1 MAKNSALF
9 NLYKER
15 ITRCK
20 SGDELVQLSKEISKI
35 SFRMRERTALIVA
48 CVFAAK
54 WFDKHGVAPTKEQLD
69 SGDLDVTQDAAAAPA
84 SDPEDV
90 LQEFDPYPEV
100 L

>member
-20 SGDELVQLSKEISKI
+20 SPDELLKLSKEISKI
-35 SFRMRERTALIVA
+35 SFKLRERTALILA

-54 WFDKHGVAPTKEQLD
+54 WFDKHGIAPTKEQLEA
-69 SGDLDVTQDAAAAPA
+69 GDLDA
-84 SDPEDV
+84 
-90 LQEFDPYPEV
+90 
-100 L
+100 